1 MHRLRARGEPE
12 AVFAAIQGRLRDLGA
27 ATRLVDPASI
37 TLLFD
42 MAVPRGEPQ
51 SRFFLAVVPAPDD
64 GWSDVALARRMN
76 DRRRNFKAML
86 VGEGD
91 PVEEQVLRLL
101 VDEAPLRADV
111 PSAARHA

>member
-12 AVFAAIQGRLRDLGA
+12 QVFASIQGRLRDLGA

-42 MAVPRGEPQ
+42 MAVPPSEPQ
-51 SRFFLAVVPAPDD
+51 SRFFLAVVPSEEG
-64 GWSDVALARRMN
+64 GWSDVAVARRVS
-76 DRRRNFKAML
+76 DRRRNFKAMI

-101 VDEAPLRADV
+101 VDREAPRAD
-111 PSAARHA
+111 AAAGPRHA